1 MLQKYIKTT
10 IKSYLRKLTVIA
22 LLVVALSYFVFS
34 QEGLNKYLF
43 IPPKEQPKTFLEL
56 LFDINENPY
65 ITKEKSRSKEDYS
78 SQYKAKSEQDTT
90 RKDNRIVS
98 LRDGGDKFLLY
109 LEILDHE
116 SQIEINIYNMLG
128 KNVLEV
134 YKGSPKPNG
143 VPYDIVISGPNSL
156 PNGPYLCVVVGRNFR
171 LPQKFIV
178 MRR

>member
-10 IKSYLRKLTVIA
+10 IKSYVRKISVIT
-22 LLVVALSYFVFS
+22 LLVVAVSCFIFA

-65 ITKEKSRSKEDYS
+65 ITKEKSRPKEDNT
-78 SQYKAKSEQDTT
+78 SQYKAKTEQDTS

-134 YKGSPKPNG
+134 YKGTPKPNG
-143 VPYDIVISGPNSL
+143 VPYDIIISGPNAL